1 MKTVMSEGPTAIAAS
16 VLGTIAPTV
25 SPIAD
30 AAKDS
35 TVTILQNFPNLE
47 VEKLQNQP
55 SERVKL
61 RVKLNALLNT
71 RSLEDENHKGE
82 IFRDKLNKEPI
93 DQDYFFIS
101 EYLNIFH

>member
-47 VEKLQNQP
+47 VEKLQTQP
-55 SERVKL
+55 SE

-82 IFRDKLNKEPI
+82 IFRDKLNKELI